1 MLEKI
6 KETAGFLREKVAD
19 MPHVAII
26 LGTGL
31 GPIADLIENKI
42 VIPYSQIP
50 NFPVSTVQGHSG
62 NFIFGDLG
70 GKRNGNAGPL
80 PLL

>member
-62 NFIFGDLG
+62 NFISPF
-70 GKRNGNAGPL
+70 RRSRATRAA
-80 PLL
+80 